1 MPLLLRYTNAYL
13 PSSAYYTGQESSSLV
28 PDIFPVA
35 IDSRPFLVDLKSNLF
50 SRGFEPRVRDSVDQ
64 STTPGEAA
72 INPQG
77 LWRRGESSWHLGAGQ
92 KYADTAE
99 AQDYRFNTSQGI
111 NPWTKGQISLLK
123 SVALSKAA
131 TGTNL
136 KIATTDTEVYF
147 LDGTSLYYSTNPYA
161 SSPTWTAVTGLPT
174 GTPRD
179 MVSDGSSVY
188 LTYPGTS
195 NSYGL
200 WKVPSSHT
208 AVNVAYGQEFGYVDL
223 AKGFFVV
230 TGGPGTSDQHKLYY
244 NPTGNVAAADYTHP
258 LSAWIWIGS
267 ASGPN
272 AIYLAGYT
280 GNRGAIYK
288 LTITTAGVLETPVVA
303 LDLPIGEIPTHLGSY
318 LNGVLIGTNK
328 GVRFATADNNGDLT
342 TGALIST
349 SGDVNQFTA
358 ESNFVW
364 FTWSDYATS
373 TSGLGRLDLSTFT
386 AVNVPAFASDLMASV
401 GGTVTAAGTFS
412 SKRLFAISGSGL
424 YAEST
429 DLVSSGSITTGIYR
443 WGIPDRKFVAKFDI
457 RTTPLA
463 GTVTPNISTDT
474 GNFTA
479 LTAHNVAAATE
490 SVATGPQAKF
500 IEASFRL
507 DLTRATVSTGPT
519 VTRWMARAYASPA
532 RSQVFKVPLLMNRQ
546 QVINGI
552 EYYLDVQNELSL
564 LRDLVTSPRV
574 VNYQE
579 NTETFSVV
587 VEDLDFQVVDGANG
601 TWNLEGTCVVTM
613 RSVQD

>member
-1 MPLLLRYTNAYL
+1 VTLVLRYTD
-13 PSSAYYTGQESSSLV
+13 AYYPAVPYFAGKESSSLV

-35 IDSRPFLVDLKSNLF
+35 IDSRPFLVDSKSNLF

-99 AQDYRFNTSQGI
+99 AQDYRFYTSQGI
-111 NPWTKGQISLLK
+111 DPWTKGQISLLK
-123 SVALSKAA
+123 TVALSKSA

-179 MVSDGSSVY
+179 MVSDGSSIY
-188 LTYPGTS
+188 LTYPGTT
-195 NSYGL
+195 NAYGL
-200 WKVPSSHT
+200 WKVPSNHT
-208 AVNVAYGQEFGYVDL
+208 PVNVAYGQEFGYVDL
-223 AKGFFVV
+223 SKGFFIV
-230 TGGPGTSDQHKLYY
+230 TGGNSTNHHKLYY
-244 NPTGNVAAADYTHP
+244 NPTGNVGAADYTHP
-258 LSAWIWIGS
+258 LTDWVWLGS
-267 ASGPN
+267 SSGPN
-272 AIYLAGYT
+272 AIYIAGST

-288 LTITTAGVLETPVVA
+288 ITISSAAVLDTPVVA

-349 SGDVNQFTA
+349 SGNINQFTA
-358 ESNFVW
+358 EGNFVW
-364 FTWSDYATS
+364 FTWSDFAAS

-386 AVNVPAFASDLMASV
+386 AVNVPAYASDLMASV
-401 GGTVTAAGTFS
+401 GGTVQAAGTFN
-412 SKRLFAISGSGL
+412 SKRMFAISGVGL

-429 DLVSSGSITTGIYR
+429 DLVASGSITSGIYR

-457 RTTPLA
+457 RSTPLA
-463 GTVTPNISTDT
+463 GTVTPYISSDT
-474 GNFTA
+474 GAYTA
-479 LTAHNVAAATE
+479 MTAHNVASATE

-507 DLTRATVSTGPT
+507 DFTRGTTTTGPT

-532 RSQVFKVPLLMNRQ
+532 RSQVFKVPLLMHHQ

-552 EYYLDVQNELSL
+552 EYYLDVENELTL
-564 LRDLVTSPRV
+564 LRNLVTNPRV

-587 VEDLDFQVVDGANG
+587 VEDLEFQVLDGVQG
-601 TWNLEGTCVVTM
+601 KWNLEGICVVTM

>member
-1 MPLLLRYTNAYL
+1 VTLVLRYTD
-13 PSSAYYTGQESSSLV
+13 AYYPALPYFAGKESSSLV
-28 PDIFPVA
+28 PDVFPVA
-35 IDSRPFLVDLKSNLF
+35 IDSRPFLVDSKSNMF

-77 LWRRGESSWHLGAGQ
+77 LWRRGESSWHLGTGQ

-99 AQDYRFNTSQGI
+99 AQDYRFYTSQGVD
-111 NPWTKGQISLLK
+111 PWTKGQLSLLK
-123 SVALSKAA
+123 TVALSKSAS
-131 TGTNL
+131 GTNL
-136 KIATTDTEVYF
+136 KIVTTDTEVYF
-147 LDGTSLYYSTNPYA
+147 LDGTDLYYSTDPYA
-161 SSPTWTAVTGLPT
+161 ASPTWTAVTGLPD

-179 MVSDGSSVY
+179 LASDGSSVY
-188 LTYPGTS
+188 LTYPGTTDE
-195 NSYGL
+195 YGL
-200 WKVPSSHT
+200 WEVPVSHT
-208 AVNVAYGQEFGYVDL
+208 AVNVAYGQEFGFIDL
-223 AKGFFVV
+223 AKGFFIV
-230 TGGPGTSDQHKLYY
+230 TGAGSDQHKLYY
-244 NPTGNVAAADYTHP
+244 NPSGEVAAADYTHP
-258 LSAWIWIGS
+258 LTAWQWIGAS
-267 ASGPN
+267 SGPN

-280 GNRGAIYK
+280 GNRGAVYK

-318 LNGVLIGTNK
+318 LNGVLIGANK

-358 ESNFVW
+358 DGSFVW
-364 FTWSDYATS
+364 FTWSNFTAS
-373 TSGLGRLDLSTFT
+373 ASGLGRLDLSTFT
-386 AVNVPAFASDLMASV
+386 AVNVPAYASDLMASV
-401 GGTVTAAGTFS
+401 GGTVTAAGTFG
-412 SKRLFAISGSGL
+412 SKRLFAISGSGI

-429 DLVSSGSITTGIYR
+429 DLVPTGSITTGIYR
-443 WGIPDRKFVAKFDI
+443 WGIPDRKFVAKFDL
-457 RTTPLA
+457 RSTPLA
-463 GTVTPNISTDT
+463 GTVTPHISSDT
-474 GNFTA
+474 GAYTA
-479 LTAHNVAAATE
+479 MTAHTVASATE

-507 DLTRATVSTGPT
+507 DLTRGSTTTGPT

-532 RSQVFKVPLLMNRQ
+532 RSQVFKVPLLMHHQ

-552 EYYLDVQNELSL
+552 EYYLDVESELTL
-564 LRDLVTSPRV
+564 LRNLVTNPRV

-587 VEDLDFQVVDGANG
+587 VEDLEFQVLDGVQG
-601 TWNLEGTCVVTM
+601 KWNLEGVCVVTM

>member
-1 MPLLLRYTNAYL
+1 MSLLLRYTD
-13 PSSAYYTGQESSSLV
+13 AYYPAVPYFAGKESSSLV

-35 IDSRPFLVDLKSNLF
+35 IDSRPFLVDSKSNLF

-99 AQDYRFNTSQGI
+99 AQDYRFYTSQGI
-111 NPWTKGQISLLK
+111 DPWTKGQLSLLK
-123 SVALSKAA
+123 TVALSKSAS
-131 TGTNL
+131 GTNL
-136 KIATTDTEVYF
+136 KIVTTDTEVYF
-147 LDGTSLYYSTNPYA
+147 LDGTSLYWSTNPYGA
-161 SSPTWTAVTGLPT
+161 SPTWTAVTGLPG

-179 MVSDGSSVY
+179 LASDGSSVY
-188 LTYPGTS
+188 LTYPGTTIT
-195 NSYGL
+195 YGL
-200 WKVPSSHT
+200 WKVPVSHT
-208 AVNVAYGQEFGYVDL
+208 AVNVAYGQEFGFIDL
-223 AKGFFVV
+223 AKGFFIV
-230 TGGPGTSDQHKLYY
+230 TGAGSDQHKLYY
-244 NPTGNVAAADYTHP
+244 NPSGNVAAADHTHP
-258 LSAWIWIGS
+258 LTAWQWIGAS
-267 ASGPN
+267 SGPN

-288 LTITTAGVLETPVVA
+288 VTITTAGVIETPVVA

-318 LNGVLIGTNK
+318 LNSVLIGTNK
-328 GVRFATADNNGDLT
+328 GIRYATADNTADLT

-349 SGDVNQFTA
+349 GGDINQFTA
-358 ESNFVW
+358 DGSFVW
-364 FTWSDYATS
+364 FTWSNFTAS
-373 TSGLGRLDLSTFT
+373 ASGLGRLDLSNFT
-386 AVNVPAFASDLMASV
+386 TINVAAYASDLMATV
-401 GGTVTAAGTFS
+401 AGTVTAAGTFS
-412 SKRLFAISGSGL
+412 SKRLFAISGSGI

-443 WGIPDRKFVAKFDI
+443 WGIPDRKFVAKFDT
-457 RTTPLA
+457 RSTPLA
-463 GTVTPNISTDT
+463 GTVTPYISSDT
-474 GNFTA
+474 GTYTA
-479 LTAHNVAAATE
+479 MTAHSVALATE

-507 DLTRATVSTGPT
+507 DFTRATVSTGPT

-532 RSQVFKVPLLMNRQ
+532 RSQVFKVPLLMHHH

-552 EYYLDVQNELSL
+552 EYYLDVENELLL
-564 LRDLVTSPRV
+564 LRNLVTNPSV

-587 VEDLDFQVVDGANG
+587 VEDLEFQALDGVQG
-601 TWNLEGTCVVTM
+601 KWNLEGVCTVTM